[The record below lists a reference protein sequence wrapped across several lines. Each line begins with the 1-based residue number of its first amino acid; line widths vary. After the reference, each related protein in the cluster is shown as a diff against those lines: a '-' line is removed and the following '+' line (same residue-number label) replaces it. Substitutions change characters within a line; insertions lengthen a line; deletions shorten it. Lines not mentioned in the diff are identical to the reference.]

1 MYDVLNVS
9 SDSVTACVRAVSRTA
24 DRCATC
30 QRYVCVGC
38 APPLLRAAVADE
50 SRAARVSLTCCTTN
64 CTLRSGISIY
74 YGDLLSKQRTDLTNA
89 NT

>member
-50 SRAARVSLTCCTTN
+50 SRAARVSLTCIVQQIV
-64 CTLRSGISIY
+64 LSGR
-74 YGDLLSKQRTDLTNA
+74 LSKQRTDLTKA

>member
-1 MYDVLNVS
+1 MYCRRTRLPRVYPG
-9 SDSVTACVRAVSRTA
+9 VSRTA

-50 SRAARVSLTCCTTN
+50 SRAARVSLLLYN
-64 CTLRSGISIY
+64 KLYSPQYSPVGVRTL
-74 YGDLLSKQRTDLTNA
+74 KQRTDLKA

>member
-9 SDSVTACVRAVSRTA
+9 SDSVTACVRGRSRTA

-50 SRAARVSLTCCTTN
+50 SRAARVSLLLYNKLYSPRRVSLSNNAPISRKQTLETT
-64 CTLRSGISIY
+64 T
-74 YGDLLSKQRTDLTNA
+74 
-89 NT
+89 

>member
-1 MYDVLNVS
+1 MASSAVPTWVFNVRCTER
-9 SDSVTACVRAVSRTA
+9 VVGLGYRVCPGVSRTA

-50 SRAARVSLTCCTTN
+50 SRAARVS
-64 CTLRSGISIY
+64 
-74 YGDLLSKQRTDLTNA
+74 
-89 NT
+89 

>member
-9 SDSVTACVRAVSRTA
+9 SDSVTACVSGGRSRTA

-50 SRAARVSLTCCTTN
+50 SRAARVSLLMYN
-64 CTLRSGISIY
+64 KLYSLRSGYHS
-74 YGDLLSKQRTDLTNA
+74 LKQRTPISQSKHFET
-89 NT
+89 TT